1 MRLESLWR
9 CTHAPDEGDAELLQ
23 PPPFASLD
31 ADCLRFVAACLPR
44 RRLNF
49 PINSECLDAR
59 SPSLV
64 AMASASKFLREALK
78 SLMAAMRRAHEARID
93 SLAAFARD
101 AGTSWGALGRAGDLF
116 RSRGSGQC
124 ASCGGCYPKSGG
136 LFLREEEGAAA
147 RDEAA
152 ERPAD
157 LRLAAGL
164 CHCAHCWRTAFG
176 RSARENTWEGPAGE
190 QDMAWTLMRVEDGV
204 YQLDSPLVT
213 REEHSKDWEEPAEL
227 VAELRA
233 AGWVLDLAG
242 PAPRAD
248 GEAGGM
254 VGVAGVPAGGGSR
267 TPAAP
272 SAPWSPLAIDL
283 LASGYGD
290 HLLSLDLSHCGLDDA
305 GLDSLSAALVGN
317 CLSLAYLDLS
327 NNPIGDEG
335 VSAMSRRLSPRRYDM
350 MLPLLKYMHLLL
362 GRLSDAGAIAFAEAL
377 RGGALPSL
385 ELLWCCGEYTAT
397 MDVGF
402 SAMTGACEWRGLV
415 LELDHGFVWGS

>member
-1 MRLESLWR
+1 MGAASPHEAVVQFQHQPPPFASARHRGEADIHRGGVLAAAPEQLEGGQRAASQRLREGDGAGIGQPAEQQMHVLQQGQHHVVAARAEPARHRADALVADRVVAQVEVGEGEAVADESRGQRVEPGVIEPAVAQVEREKVVAVPRRQEVDGKRRPRGARRGGRSRASARRNAGYPYHTARFPVGPRRWPGEVEHPAGGAQLGHQLR
-9 CTHAPDEGDAELLQ
+9 RLLPVFAVLLAPDEGDAELLQ

-176 RSARENTWEGPAGE
+176 RSARENTWEGPA
-190 QDMAWTLMRVEDGV
+190 
-204 YQLDSPLVT
+204 
-213 REEHSKDWEEPAEL
+213 
-227 VAELRA
+227 
-233 AGWVLDLAG
+233 
-242 PAPRAD
+242 
-248 GEAGGM
+248 
-254 VGVAGVPAGGGSR
+254 
-267 TPAAP
+267 
-272 SAPWSPLAIDL
+272 
-283 LASGYGD
+283 
-290 HLLSLDLSHCGLDDA
+290 
-305 GLDSLSAALVGN
+305 
-317 CLSLAYLDLS
+317 
-327 NNPIGDEG
+327 
-335 VSAMSRRLSPRRYDM
+335 
-350 MLPLLKYMHLLL
+350 
-362 GRLSDAGAIAFAEAL
+362 
-377 RGGALPSL
+377 
-385 ELLWCCGEYTAT
+385 
-397 MDVGF
+397 
-402 SAMTGACEWRGLV
+402 
-415 LELDHGFVWGS
+415 